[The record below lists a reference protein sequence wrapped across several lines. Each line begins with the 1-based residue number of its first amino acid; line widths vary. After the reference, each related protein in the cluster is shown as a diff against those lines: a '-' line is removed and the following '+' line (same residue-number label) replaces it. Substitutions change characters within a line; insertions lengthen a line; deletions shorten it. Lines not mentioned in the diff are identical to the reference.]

1 MGTRKRL
8 YPRRTAKKL
17 KQIRQRLG
25 LSQGEIANSL
35 GVENRAQISAFE
47 NGKRDA
53 PIIVL
58 LRYARLAKVPLE
70 AVVDDQMNLPE

>member
-1 MGTRKRL
+1 MGTKKRL

-35 GVENRAQISAFE
+35 GVENRAQISAYE

-53 PIIVL
+53 PIVVL

-70 AVVDDQMNLPE
+70 TIVDDQMSLPE

>member
-35 GVENRAQISAFE
+35 GVENRAQISAYE
-47 NGKRDA
+47 NGMRDA
-53 PIIVL
+53 PIVVL
-58 LRYARLAKVPLE
+58 LRYARLAKIRLE
-70 AVVDDQMNLPE
+70 TIVDDQLNLPE

>member
-1 MGTRKRL
+1 MGTKKRL

-17 KQIRQRLG
+17 KQIRQRLE
-25 LSQGEIANSL
+25 LSQGELANSL
-35 GVENRAQISAFE
+35 GVENRAQISAYE

-53 PIIVL
+53 PIVVL

-70 AVVDDQMNLPE
+70 TIVDDQLSLPE

>member
-8 YPRRTAKKL
+8 YPRKTAKKL
-17 KQIRQRLG
+17 KQIRLKLG
-25 LSQGEIANSL
+25 LSQGEIANAL
-35 GVENRAQISAFE
+35 GVDNRAQISAYE

-58 LRYARLAKVPLE
+58 LKYARLAKVPLE
-70 AVVDDQMNLPE
+70 TIVDDAIKWP

>member
-1 MGTRKRL
+1 MGTKKRL

-17 KQIRQRLG
+17 KKIRERLG

-35 GVENRAQISAFE
+35 GVENRAQISAYE

-53 PIIVL
+53 PIVVL

-70 AVVDDQMNLPE
+70 TIVDDQLSLPE

>member
-1 MGTRKRL
+1 MGTRKRS

-17 KQIRQRLG
+17 RQIRQKLG
-25 LSQGEIANSL
+25 LSQGEIAKSL
-35 GVENRAQISAFE
+35 GVENRAQISAYE

-58 LRYARLAKVPLE
+58 LRYARLAKIPLE
-70 AVVDDQMNLPE
+70 TIVDDQLNLPG

>member
-1 MGTRKRL
+1 MGTKKRL

-35 GVENRAQISAFE
+35 GVENRAQIYAYE

-53 PIIVL
+53 PIVVL

-70 AVVDDQMNLPE
+70 TIVDDQLGLPE

>member
-1 MGTRKRL
+1 MGVRKRP
-8 YPRRTAKKL
+8 YPRKTAKKL

-35 GVENRAQISAFE
+35 SVENRAQISAYE

-58 LRYARLAKVPLE
+58 LRYARLAKIPLE
-70 AVVDDQMNLPE
+70 TIVDDQLNLPD